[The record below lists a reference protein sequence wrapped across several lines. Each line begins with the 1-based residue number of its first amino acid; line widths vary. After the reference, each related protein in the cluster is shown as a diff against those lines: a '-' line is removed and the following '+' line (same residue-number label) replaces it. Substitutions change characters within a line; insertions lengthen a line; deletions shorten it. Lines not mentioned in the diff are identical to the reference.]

1 MPAADTGQYA
11 ADTAK
16 HLSAARSEVTRAC
29 RFLESPS
36 PASLEASSNALERA
50 VSGLNDYRREIRPG
64 LADTDMRTKVR
75 ELRADLRHAGRL
87 LESAADFY
95 RGWER
100 ILGAMSGG
108 YTAGGEPAAVA
119 RTGKLYYQG

>member
-1 MPAADTGQYA
+1 MPAADTA
-11 ADTAK
+11 E
-16 HLSAARSEVTRAC
+16 HLSVARSEVKRAC
-29 RFLESPS
+29 RLLEAPS
-36 PASLEASSNALERA
+36 PASLEASSSALERA
-50 VSGLNDYRREIRPG
+50 VSGIDDCRRGIRPG
-64 LADTDMRTKVR
+64 VADADVRAADVRTMLR
-75 ELRADLRHAGRL
+75 QLRADLRRAGRL

-119 RTGKLYYQG
+119 RTGKLYCQG